1 MSKKEVRLND
11 YIIVIRK
18 HDFIVIIS
26 FLLIFGSALI
36 VSLYLP
42 RIYEAS
48 SIIEIQPSTSVSGF
62 SSLMQNVISRGVDQV
77 SMETICRRF
86 TSNSFLYEVINNLK
100 KHSPNI
106 SSKLESPEYLI
117 PKIKAKNIPDTRM
130 IEVTVRM
137 RMDEGGSEF
146 ASIIANELVYV
157 IQEQRNTKANMEMT
171 QRQDFIDNKIKM
183 VEDQIDDSTQK
194 VRNFLKE
201 NGDSAVWNAYVD
213 NILLRLSDMKKLKE
227 SSNALMNAE
236 LKKIDRLN
244 NKLSDEPEFVEYS
257 KTLSKDP
264 LWEKYRLDLAELQ
277 KQYVAAQA
285 TALGLKNPAVKSLKA
300 QIDEITEKNKAL
312 VKDEISSRVQSL
324 NPTRQAILNQLIE
337 SQLNL
342 IAYQSQNELAEKL
355 VNELE
360 LEKEK
365 LFSKLP
371 ENQFQLYKMNRE
383 VDYIFDVY
391 KDLLGK
397 KLEAELLALEN
408 NSDNSKIK
416 GGIEIVDIAR
426 PVSKPVSP
434 RIKFI
439 STIAAI
445 AGIAV
450 GLAMAFFSEYFEDTY
465 QSPNEIKDDLKLPLL
480 GVIPYVS
487 DRKNGIPVFIP
498 ESFSNTAESFRF
510 LSANI
515 ELFAPEKKSFLIVSG
530 TYDEGRSTIVA
541 NLAIAM
547 SQIKKNVVIVDC
559 DLRNPSQHKIFDLDN
574 SSGLSD
580 FITKKSNIKQIMLD
594 TELQNLKVIC
604 SGKAEN
610 NPVELLKSDK
620 MNELIGELKS
630 NFDITI
636 ADSAPLS
643 HFADTLVLAQKFDSI
658 ILLID
663 IKKTSREIAR
673 QVYEQLSVFNMPV
686 IGVVCNKS
694 DVDNYGFHNYENV

>member
-1 MSKKEVRLND
+1 MSKKEVRLRD

-18 HDFIVIIS
+18 HDFIVIVS

-36 VSLYLP
+36 ISLYLP

-48 SIIEIQPSTSVSGF
+48 AIIEIQPSTNVSGF

-86 TSNSFLYEVINNLK
+86 TSNTFLYEVINNLK
-100 KHSPNI
+100 KRPSI
-106 SSKLESPEYLI
+106 ILSRIGSPEYLI

-130 IEVTVRM
+130 IEVSVRM
-137 RMDEGGSEF
+137 KMDEGGSEF
-146 ASIIANELVYV
+146 ASIIANELIHV
-157 IQEQRNTKANMEMT
+157 IQEQRSTKANEEIT
-171 QRQDFIDNKIKM
+171 QRQNFINNKIKI

-201 NGDSAVWNAYVD
+201 NGDSVVWNAYVD
-213 NILLRLSDMKKLKE
+213 NILLRLSDMKKLRE
-227 SSNALMNAE
+227 SSAALISAE
-236 LKKIDRLN
+236 LKKINRLN
-244 NKLSDEPEFVEYS
+244 VRLSDEPEFVEYS

-285 TALGLKNPAVKSLKA
+285 TTLGLKNPTVKSLKA

-312 VKDEISSRVQSL
+312 AKEEISSRVQSL
-324 NPTRQAILNQLIE
+324 NPTRQTILNQLIE

-391 KDLLGK
+391 KNLLEK
-397 KLEAELLALEN
+397 KLEAEILALEN
-408 NSDNSKIK
+408 NSDNSKVK

-439 STIAAI
+439 SAIAAI

-450 GLAMAFFSEYFEDTY
+450 GLAMAFLSNYFEDTY
-465 QSPNEIKDDLKLPLL
+465 QSPDEVKDDLEVPLL
-480 GVIPYVS
+480 GVLPYVN
-487 DRKNGIPVFIP
+487 DRKNGMPVLSP
-498 ESFSNTAESFRF
+498 ENLSYIAESFR
-510 LSANI
+510 LLAANI
-515 ELFAPEKKSFLIVSG
+515 ELFAPEKKSFLVISSL
-530 TYDEGRSTIVA
+530 YNEGRSIIVA

-547 SQIKKNVVIVDC
+547 SQIKNNVVIVDC
-559 DLRNPSQHKIFDLDN
+559 DLRNPSQHEIFGLGN
-574 SSGLSD
+574 SFGLSNLV
-580 FITKKSNIKQIMLD
+580 TEKSNIEQILLD
-594 TELQNLKVIC
+594 TKLQNLKVIC
-604 SGKAEN
+604 SGKTEN
-610 NPVELLKSDK
+610 NPIELLKSDK
-620 MNELIGELKS
+620 MNELMSKLKS
-630 NFDITI
+630 SFDVII
-636 ADSAPLS
+636 ADSSPLS
-643 HFADTLVLAQKFDSI
+643 KFADTLVLAQKFDSI
-658 ILLID
+658 IFLVD
-663 IKKTSREIAR
+663 MKRTSREIAR
-673 QVYEQLSVFNMPV
+673 RVYEQLSVSSIPIV
-686 IGVVCNKS
+686 GIICNNL
-694 DVDNYGFHNYENV
+694 DVYDYSFYSYEST